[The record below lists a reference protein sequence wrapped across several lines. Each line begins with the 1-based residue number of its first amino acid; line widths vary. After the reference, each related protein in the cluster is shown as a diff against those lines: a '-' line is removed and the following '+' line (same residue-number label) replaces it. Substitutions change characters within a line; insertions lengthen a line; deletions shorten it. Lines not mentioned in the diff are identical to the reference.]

1 MIKYK
6 VKSSK
11 PHSLLHLILSLFS
24 LDTLSLLVGITSIVY
39 GVHYYG
45 PYGCCLLSIFVLHV
59 IFFLTSIIVYGLFSL
74 IIFWFV
80 YICGIF
86 SLFLIYHDFFF
97 FLVVLVYICVTFFE
111 TYSHIFMVINCKL
124 VINNDILKNI
134 PAQNRSNRT
143 LCTTPHMWSL
153 NWGVVL
159 CGDDFGQITPQT
171 PLYMCV
177 FDYYYSLLHP
187 CICMNYKLMS
197 NGEKKVSL

>member
-1 MIKYK
+1 MVYF
-6 VKSSK
+6 
-11 PHSLLHLILSLFS
+11 HWLFFD
-24 LDTLSLLVGITSIVY
+24 LYIFVVFLFY
-39 GVHYYG
+39 F
-45 PYGCCLLSIFVLHV
+45 LSIM
-59 IFFLTSIIVYGLFSL
+59 I
-74 IIFWFV
+74 
-80 YICGIF
+80 
-86 SLFLIYHDFFF
+86 FFF
-97 FLVVLVYICVTFFE
+97 FFVLVYICVTFFE

-134 PAQNRSNRT
+134 PTQNRSNCT